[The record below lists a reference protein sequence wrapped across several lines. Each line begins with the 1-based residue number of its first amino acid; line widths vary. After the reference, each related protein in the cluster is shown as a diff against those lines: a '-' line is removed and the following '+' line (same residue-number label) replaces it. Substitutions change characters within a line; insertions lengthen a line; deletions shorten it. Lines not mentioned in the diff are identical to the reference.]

1 MAVITWL
8 VRQGF
13 HNVNIIIIVKVCLLH
28 SNKLA
33 ANVFA
38 KLKILINKDTALF
51 AIWLISFCKQAS
63 PDLGA

>member
-13 HNVNIIIIVKVCLLH
+13 HNVNIIIIVMVCILH

-33 ANVFA
+33 ANVSA
-38 KLKILINKDTALF
+38 KLKIVINKDTALL
-51 AIWLISFCKQAS
+51 AIWLISFCEQGS